1 MALADA
7 SPHRAQHSA
16 SIPCQPQ
23 ETITPPQ
30 RRVLGHPVRLLCG
43 KIARRDS
50 TVQSRRES
58 PYATFQGDGG

>member
-23 ETITPPQ
+23 ETITPPAA
-30 RRVLGHPVRLLCG
+30 
-43 KIARRDS
+43 ARSGASCEAPLRKN
-50 TVQSRRES
+50 R
-58 PYATFQGDGG
+58 